1 MRTTCKPDKFG
12 SGENHQGI
20 QVKNNVN
27 KMGKE
32 RLNSISESHGDE
44 NLKNKECR
52 NRCDFC
58 QKHGRDMF
66 LRDETMIHSMAVLKI
81 GIPDPFTFYII
92 YPNYARHNVVRRT
105 HSSRKHVRY

>member
-1 MRTTCKPDKFG
+1 MRTTCKPDRFG

-32 RLNSISESHGDE
+32 RMKNINESHGDE
-44 NLKNKECR
+44 NLQNKECR

-58 QKHGRDMF
+58 QKHGRNMF
-66 LRDETMIHSMAVLKI
+66 LRDETV
-81 GIPDPFTFYII
+81 
-92 YPNYARHNVVRRT
+92 
-105 HSSRKHVRY
+105 